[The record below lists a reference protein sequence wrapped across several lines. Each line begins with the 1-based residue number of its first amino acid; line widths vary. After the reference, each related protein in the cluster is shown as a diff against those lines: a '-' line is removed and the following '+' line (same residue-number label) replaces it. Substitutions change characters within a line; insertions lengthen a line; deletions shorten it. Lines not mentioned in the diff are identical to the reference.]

1 MILHRL
7 ITETIMQKLILA
19 TLVAISC
26 QALAAP
32 KVVATI
38 KPVQSLAA
46 QVMDGIAEPELLI
59 RQGSP
64 HGYQMKPSD
73 AKAINQADLVI
84 YVSHE
89 LETFIP
95 PLLQKSPQVHSI
107 EWLNLPNLYP
117 LPTRHGG
124 LWEEGGHHH
133 HDDDGHDHD
142 HHHDGDAHDHDHGHE
157 HGGHDHDHAHNHDGH
172 DHDHD
177 GHHHGKYDAH
187 LWLSTT
193 RSKLLLTA
201 IADELGKIDPDN
213 AAKYQAN
220 AEKSRAALDTLHQ
233 DLNDKL
239 APLQKR
245 PFMVFHD
252 AYQYFEQDYK
262 LNAVGTVRVDP
273 EHEPGAKRIGELHE
287 QLMHNKVVCLF
298 SEPQFP
304 AKIVDK
310 LAKESGV
317 KTAVLDPV
325 GADIP
330 AGKAMYAQLLGNL
343 AENLSGCLKP

>member
-1 MILHRL
+1 MK
-7 ITETIMQKLILA
+7 KLILA
-19 TLVAISC
+19 ALVGTAC

-59 RQGSP
+59 KQGSP

-73 AKAINQADLVI
+73 AAAVNGADLVI

-89 LETFIP
+89 LETFMP
-95 PLLQKSPQVHSI
+95 PLLEKSPQAHSI
-107 EWLNLPNLYP
+107 EWLALPNLYP

-133 HDDDGHDHD
+133 GDDDGHDHD
-142 HHHDGDAHDHDHGHE
+142 HHHDGDEYGHDHDHGDD
-157 HGGHDHDHAHNHDGH
+157 HDHDHGDH
-172 DHDHD
+172 DHEHD

-187 LWLSTT
+187 LWLSTA

-220 AEKSRAALDTLHQ
+220 AEKSRAALDALHQ
-233 DLNDKL
+233 TLGGEL
-239 APLQKR
+239 APVQKR

-287 QLMHNKVVCLF
+287 QLMQKKVVCLF

-310 LAKESGV
+310 LAQESGV

-330 AGKAMYAQLLGNL
+330 AGKAMYAQLLTNL
-343 AENLSGCLKP
+343 ADSLGGCLKP